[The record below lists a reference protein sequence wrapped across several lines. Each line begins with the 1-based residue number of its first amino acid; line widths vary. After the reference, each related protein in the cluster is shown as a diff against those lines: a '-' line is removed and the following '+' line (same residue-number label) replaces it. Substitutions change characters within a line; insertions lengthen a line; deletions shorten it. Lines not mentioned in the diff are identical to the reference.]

1 MNMDMDI
8 DMDSKGYMGFTA
20 YDEDGRPDS
29 NLDMESSSE
38 DPAYNELKYAMT
50 RGKFVSRGKRPEDK
64 FKGVIHQH
72 GINAYRIDE
81 AMEVSKLAF
90 DMTDKTY
97 LNEYQKIILQR
108 AFMYGVN
115 NIICDYPGRI
125 DLIISKCLMNV
136 EADPDDKEEVFIMKV
151 LHDGMLT
158 RGTKG
163 SSRQVKSK
171 HLYEHIANIIPFNEE
186 TETYDGKRME
196 ELMDGINQVWC
207 ENIANYDYND
217 EYDYVCYN
225 GVVYDNEPALSEH
238 LGEIRKIPP
247 HQEGFGNPGY
257 TWKEWYHFYGP
268 TGHNYLVQWI
278 AHEFQN
284 AQDPAPFPP
293 NF

>member
-1 MNMDMDI
+1 MDI
-8 DMDSKGYMGFTA
+8 DGNDNGSKDFAEEDDISMD
-20 YDEDGRPDS
+20 
-29 NLDMESSSE
+29 SSSE
-38 DPAYNELKYAMT
+38 DPVYNELKDAMT
-50 RGKFVSRGKRPEDK
+50 RGKFVSRGLGKDRK
-64 FKGVIHQH
+64 FKGMVQQH

-81 AMEVSKLAF
+81 AMKVSKLAF

-125 DLIISKCLMNV
+125 DLIISKCLMEI
-136 EADPDDKEEVFIMKV
+136 EADNDDEEEIFIMKV
-151 LHDGMLT
+151 LHGGMLT
-158 RGTKG
+158 KGTKG
-163 SSRQVKSK
+163 SCRRVKGK
-171 HLYEHIANIIPFNEE
+171 YLYEHIANIIPFNGE
-186 TETYDGKRME
+186 TGGYDGTRME
-196 ELMDGINQVWC
+196 KLMDGINQVWC
-207 ENIANYDYND
+207 ENIANYNYND
-217 EYDYVCYN
+217 EYDYICYN